1 MTNDNDL
8 IRRGDVDAVLAEM
21 WRKTSGDYALHLAEA
36 RKALAALPAVSDTA
50 TWNAA
55 IRAAAEAMRPMLR
68 SMVSRGDASD
78 TILALLKP
86 EVKS

>member
-1 MTNDNDL
+1 MSDDDL
-8 IRRGDVDAVLAEM
+8 ISRGD
-21 WRKTSGDYALHLAEA
+21 ALNICTRFPYPEGIATA
-36 RKALAALPAVSDTA
+36 ISTLPAVDEAA

-78 TILALLKP
+78 TILALLKQ
-86 EVKS
+86 EKQ